1 MTSSELRK
9 LCIENNWF
17 TGGSNEQYEKMF
29 EYNNSIKL
37 KPTLDEL
44 HTLAYLIWICS
55 SNITQVEIVEKLIDV
70 ESKRKDEL

>member
-1 MTSSELRK
+1 M
-9 LCIENNWF
+9 F
-17 TGGSNEQYEKMF
+17 TVISNKKKKKMF
-29 EYNNSIKL
+29 EYNSSIKL

-55 SNITQVEIVEKLIDV
+55 SNTTQVEIVEKLIDV

>member
-1 MTSSELRK
+1 MTSYELRK

-17 TGGSNEQYEKMF
+17 TSGTNKQYEKMF

-55 SNITQVEIVEKLIDV
+55 SNTTQVEIVEKLIDI

>member
-1 MTSSELRK
+1 MTSYELRK

-37 KPTLDEL
+37 KPTLD
-44 HTLAYLIWICS
+44 
-55 SNITQVEIVEKLIDV
+55 
-70 ESKRKDEL
+70 